1 MSKSTVLV
9 TGGNG
14 YLGSVL
20 IEELRARGYQT
31 IVFDNCLTSPAFS
44 SYRNDSNVTYIM
56 GDVRDPKELEPI
68 LRDVDA
74 VVHLA
79 CIVGDPACNIAPEIA
94 WDINYLGTIELA
106 NACRRAGIRRFIFA
120 STCSNYG

>member
-20 IEELRARGYQT
+20 IEELRLRGYQP
-31 IVFDNCLTSPAFS
+31 IVFDNCLTSPECS
-44 SYRNDSNVTYIM
+44 TNMNDRNVTYIM

-68 LRDVDA
+68 LKDVDA

-79 CIVGDPACNIAPEIA
+79 CIVGDPACHGAPQLA
-94 WDINYLGTIELA
+94 WDINYLGT
-106 NACRRAGIRRFIFA
+106 
-120 STCSNYG
+120 